1 MGAWTAMKILSYF
14 FIGIVFGVG
23 LILSGMTL
31 PLKVLGFLDIF
42 GNWDPTLAFVMGTAV
57 ITTTVGYQVILRRN
71 SPVLDNSFF
80 LPTVR
85 IIDTK
90 LLLGACMF
98 GMGWGLVGFCPGP
111 ALTAVSSLTTGTM
124 TFVCAMFAGFWVVGL
139 VK

>member
-42 GNWDPTLAFVMGTAV
+42 GNWDPTLAFVMGAAV
-57 ITTTVGYQVILRRN
+57 ITTTVGYQLILRRS
-71 SPVLDNSFF
+71 SPILDNSFS

-85 IIDTK
+85 AIDTK

-111 ALTAVSSLTTGTM
+111 VLTAVSSLTTGTI

-139 VK
+139 AK